1 MDMTQFFTLI
11 GMLAGGFGWI
21 IFWLRSIDGH
31 LNDLDKRVTIIE
43 TVLAMMGMPMKER
56 K

>member
-1 MDMTQFFTLI
+1 MDTMQFFTLI

-21 IFWLRSIDGH
+21 IFWLKSIDKH
-31 LNDLDKRVTIIE
+31 LNDLDKRVTVIE
-43 TVLAMMGMPMKER
+43 TVLAMMGMPTKDR